1 MKIAPGFAAA
11 ERPRI
16 AALYWEAFGPKLGRV
31 LGPRPRALR
40 FIEVA
45 LDPAHALCARE
56 ADGTLLGV
64 AGFKTAHGALVSG
77 GLRGMRA
84 AYGGV
89 GATWRAGLLALLET
103 DVDNRRFLIDGIFVA
118 PEARGRGVGSRLIEA
133 LAQEARMRGHAEIRL
148 EVIDENPRARA
159 LYERR
164 GFVAAEH
171 HPLGPLR
178 MIFGFRAA
186 TTMIRRLG

>member
-1 MKIAPGFAAA
+1 MKIGPGFAAA

-16 AALYWEAFGPKLGRV
+16 AALYWDAFGPKLGRV

-40 FIEVA
+40 FIETA

-84 AYGGV
+84 AYGGA
-89 GATWRAGLLALLET
+89 GAAWRAGLLALLET
-103 DVDNRRFLIDGIFVA
+103 DVDNHRFLVDGIFVA
-118 PEARGRGVGSRLIEA
+118 PEARGHGVGSRLIEA
-133 LAQEARMRGHAEIRL
+133 LAQEARARGYAEIRL

-164 GFVAAEH
+164 GFVAAGH
-171 HPLGPLR
+171 RPLGPLR